1 MATETFEQT
10 TLSTD
15 STTTIV
21 RRFSHHVIA
30 EHAEEQLAVALAT
43 QETKDEENEE
53 KARALE
59 HQWMSLFIPGAKQHF
74 EYESQQRIE
83 NCFY

>member
-10 TLSTD
+10 SFST
-15 STTTIV
+15 SATTSLV
-21 RRFSHHVIA
+21 RQFSQHFIA
-30 EHAEEQLAVALAT
+30 DHADEPLTVALAT

-53 KARALE
+53 KTRLLE

-74 EYESQQRIE
+74 EYDSQQRE
-83 NCFY
+83 N